1 MTSKEDITRE
11 KIQKIL
17 AQHPTRVPIIVR
29 QEKSDDFSRFLVSED
44 CTVADFIGL
53 IRKKNKLTPT
63 EGIYIF
69 VKSGKEATLP
79 PSSSTIG
86 SIYKEHKD
94 ENLVLNLVYAKEN
107 VFG

>member
-1 MTSKEDITRE
+1 MTSNEDITRE
-11 KIQKIL
+11 KVEKIL
-17 AQHPTRVPIIVR
+17 ALHPTRVPIIVR
-29 QEKSDDFSRFLVSED
+29 QEKSDDFSRFLVAED

-53 IRKKNKLTPT
+53 IRKKNKLNPS

-79 PSSSTIG
+79 PSSATIG
-86 SIYKEHKD
+86 TIYKEHKD
-94 ENLVLNLVYAKEN
+94 HNLLLNLVYAKEN